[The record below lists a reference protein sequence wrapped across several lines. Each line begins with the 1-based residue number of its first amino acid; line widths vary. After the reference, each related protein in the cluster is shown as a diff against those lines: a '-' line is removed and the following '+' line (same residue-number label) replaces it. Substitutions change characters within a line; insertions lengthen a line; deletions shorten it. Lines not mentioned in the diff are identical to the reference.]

1 MSLQCRLGGSWGR
14 QLVLTEGTGPVGDQH
29 GLPDRRGRRHHG
41 RALLAEQAEPGGL
54 RVRLVSVQLSSFDV

>member
-1 MSLQCRLGGSWGR
+1 MGA
-14 QLVLTEGTGPVGDQH
+14 GPVGDQH